1 MVSPSSSDDQ
11 KWMRS
16 ALVLASKG
24 DGLSAPNPAVGCV
37 IVKNNGLIGSGVTA
51 IGGRP
56 HAETLALADAGKAAK
71 GATAYV
77 TLEPC
82 AHTGKTPPC
91 ADALI
96 KAGVRR
102 VVIGVIDPDDRVAG
116 KGLTML
122 KAAGIEVASGVLEA
136 EISRQ
141 LAGYLMVR
149 RQGRPYVTVKIA
161 SSQDGRIAL
170 KDGTSQWITGADAR
184 RYVHELRSRH
194 DVIMTGMGT
203 VRADNPM
210 LNCRLNGVNHH
221 PVRVIM
227 ASHPEFDPNANI
239 AQSLADIPTI
249 CITGRVTSQSEHIK
263 ADKARHLAAMKIIT
277 VAGDKDGRPDVMNA
291 LSVLAKQGMTSVLV
305 EAGGTLLAS
314 LMRQGLVDRLIWI
327 KAPMI
332 IGGEGIAA
340 IDALDLSSLDEGRGF
355 TSVKRQ
361 QLGDDMVDI
370 FERNT

>member
-24 DGLSAPNPAVGCV
+24 DGLTSPNPAVGCV
-37 IVKNNGLIGSGVTA
+37 IVKNNGLIGRGVTA

-96 KAGVRR
+96 DAGVSR

-116 KGLTML
+116 EGVTKL
-122 KAAGIEVASGVLEA
+122 KAAGIDVTAGVLEA

-141 LAGYLMVR
+141 LSGYLMVR

-161 SSQDGRIAL
+161 SSQDGKIAL

-227 ASHPEFDPNANI
+227 ASHPEFDPNSNI

-249 CITGRVTSQSEHIK
+249 CITGQSEHTEP
-263 ADKARHLAAMKIIT
+263 DKDRHVAAMKIIT

-314 LMRQGLVDRLIWI
+314 MMRQGLVDRLIWI

-355 TSVKRQ
+355 TTVLRQ